1 MEGYPLTVLQHSA
14 ESSMAYSQPWLSD
27 NPLRLS
33 RLAYGKL
40 EMSCPPRCATM
51 GEPLPATADANQQFQ
66 FALELALS

>member
-1 MEGYPLTVLQHSA
+1 
-14 ESSMAYSQPWLSD
+14 MAYSQPWLSD